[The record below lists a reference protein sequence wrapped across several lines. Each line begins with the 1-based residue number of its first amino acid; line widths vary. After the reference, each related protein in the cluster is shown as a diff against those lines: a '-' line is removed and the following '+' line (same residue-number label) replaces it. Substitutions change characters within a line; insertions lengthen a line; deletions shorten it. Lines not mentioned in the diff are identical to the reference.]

1 MSEVIVIGGGI
12 AGICAALELLEANRH
27 VLLLD
32 RDKAESF
39 GGLAKESFGGI
50 FLVGTPEQRRAGI
63 RDTPELA
70 LADWHAFGELDLAD
84 RWPCAWA
91 EAYVQRCH
99 DEVGVWLRQ
108 RGVGAALGRARP
120 VHAGQFG
127 AALPYRLGHRA
138 RTGAAP
144 DRRAGS
150 APASRQS

>member
-1 MSEVIVIGGGI
+1 VSEVIVIGGGI
-12 AGICAALELLEANRH
+12 AGICAALELLDAGRR
-27 VLLLD
+27 VLLLE
-32 RDKAESF
+32 RDTEENF

-99 DEVGVWLRQ
+99 DEVGVWLR
-108 RGVGAALGRARP
+108 RAASASCPR
-120 VHAGQFG
+120 
-127 AALPYRLGHRA
+127 
-138 RTGAAP
+138 RTGSSAASTRP
-144 DRRAGS
+144 ATRCRAFTSSG
-150 APASRQS
+150 APGGNWRCA

>member
-12 AGICAALELLEANRH
+12 AGICAALELLDAGRR
-27 VLLLD
+27 VLILE
-32 RDKAESF
+32 RDTEENF

-108 RGVGAALGRARP
+108 RGVGFLPAPHWVEP
-120 VHAGQFG
+120 VSYTHLT
-127 AALPYRLGHRA
+127 LPTSDLV
-138 RTGAAP
+138 
-144 DRRAGS
+144 
-150 APASRQS
+150 